1 MENEYRTEKMETKFD
16 MNQWRLIKDKLQ
28 EKYPKLNNA
37 DLIWGRVSRNDLL
50 EMISSKLGKTR
61 KEIIDVIDSF

>member
-1 MENEYRTEKMETKFD
+1 METKFD

>member
-1 MENEYRTEKMETKFD
+1 METKFD
-16 MNQWRLIKDKLQ
+16 MNQWGYIKDKLRDR
-28 EKYPKLNNA
+28 YPDLTNA

-50 EMISSKLGKTR
+50 EMISNKLGKTR